1 MFQDDNE
8 LPYFDEIGN
17 DYVRELNRQ
26 DAYLKRGGRL
36 SAPQMI
42 KYDNRVSML
51 VERLILILEA
61 VKEDTE
67 ALHDYLQSIEQ
78 TGRSGRLPHQVYTIF
93 KQKIDQSHDQ
103 AVVSERD
110 RDRNRVIQ
118 SGLKA
123 EESNLSDL
131 PVDQLLG
138 MYQEK
143 KISKETLFRQFSK
156 RERAGIRLQ
165 RMEADLWGKYRSW
178 VALKRRISRSRRNN
192 EQ

>member
-1 MFQDDNE
+1 MFSEDYD

-17 DYVRELNRQ
+17 DYVREINRQ
-26 DAYLKRGGRL
+26 DAFVKRGGRL

-51 VERLILILEA
+51 VERLELILEA

-67 ALHDYLQSIEQ
+67 ALHDYLQSIEH
-78 TGRSGRLPHQVYTIF
+78 TGRKGLLPRQVYSLF
-93 KQKIDQSHDQ
+93 KQKLEQSADQ

-110 RDRNRVIQ
+110 RDRNRVVRAG
-118 SGLKA
+118 SKP

-138 MYQEK
+138 MHQDK

-165 RMEADLWGKYRSW
+165 RMDPDLWGRYKSW
-178 VALKRRISRSRRNN
+178 VASKRRIARSRRQN